1 MIKYLKIRYKFFLM
15 ALLGVAAIVF
25 MSLLGQ
31 NILEDGL
38 TRVQNVFNDSKKVQK
53 IQKDFIIPL
62 FMLREETLSLIVAPE
77 GYYKRSISE
86 SLTPLIKEL
95 DSSFNTLDEEIKNI
109 WKNYKKL
116 VFTTNGYKNYKRFVY
131 LSDGYILEDN
141 KKGAFLHPKSV
152 ERKQFYILISKLKNL
167 QKEQL
172 EKSHRTFQKAKDS
185 FLQKQ
190 TIIISGAIVI
200 IILTLLFG
208 FLIARNIVFSIEIVQ
223 DGLSRFFDL
232 LGRKI
237 DKDEKIGIELKNRDE
252 LGDIAKVI
260 NTNVE
265 LLREKLK
272 KDIKL
277 IEDATHVLHQLE
289 KGDLD
294 IRLSGF
300 ASSDEL
306 NKLKLVMNEML
317 DNLEDRIV
325 LEIKNRT
332 KQEQLLIQQSKLAS
346 MGNMIGNIAHQWR
359 QPLSVLNAI
368 VMKIQVKKEHDD
380 LSDEELQELVE
391 ECDVILAH
399 MSNTISDFQ
408 NFFKPSKEK
417 TRFDL
422 EDECKNAS
430 SIIESSLKHNNINFE
445 IIIEKDCKVVGY
457 PREFAQAILNILS
470 NAKDVL
476 LDRKVENPY
485 IKLTLKKGNKYAL
498 IKIEDN
504 AGGIDESIKERIF
517 EPYFTTKH
525 AKQGTG
531 IGLYMSKMIIEE
543 NMHGFIEVIN
553 TKEGALFVIKL
564 AL

>member
-1 MIKYLKIRYKFFLM
+1 M
-15 ALLGVAAIVF
+15 ALLGVTAIVF
-25 MSLLGQ
+25 MSLMGQ

-38 TRVQNVFNDSKKVQK
+38 MRVENVFKDSKKVQK

-62 FMLREETLSLIVAPE
+62 FMLREETLSLVVAPD

-95 DSSFNTLDEEIKNI
+95 DSSFNSLDEEIRDI

-131 LSDGYILEDN
+131 LSDGYILEDY
-141 KKGAFLHPKSV
+141 KKGALLHTKGV
-152 ERKQFYILISKLKNL
+152 ERKQFYILIAKLKDI
-167 QKEQL
+167 QKKQL
-172 EKSHRTFQKAKDS
+172 EKSHSTFKKAKDS

-190 TIIISGAIVI
+190 NIIIFGAMIVVV
-200 IILTLLFG
+200 LTLLFG

-223 DGLSRFFDL
+223 DGLGRFFDL
-232 LGRKI
+232 LGRQI
-237 DKDEKIGIELKNRDE
+237 DKDEEISIKLKNRDE
-252 LGDIAKVI
+252 FGDIAKII

-265 LLREKLK
+265 ILRVKLK

-277 IEDATHVLHQLE
+277 IEDATHVLHQLK
-289 KGDLD
+289 KGDLE
-294 IRLSGF
+294 IRLSGY

-306 NKLKLVMNEML
+306 NKLKHVMNEML

-359 QPLSVLNAI
+359 QPLSVLNAVLI
-368 VMKIQVKKEHDD
+368 KIQVKKEHND
-380 LSDEELQELVE
+380 LSDDELYSLIE
-391 ECDVILAH
+391 ECDIILAH

-417 TRFDL
+417 TKFDL
-422 EDECKNAS
+422 ELECKNAS
-430 SIIESSLKHNNINFE
+430 FIIKSSLKYNNIKFD
-445 IIIEKDCKVVGY
+445 IVIEKDCKVIGY

-470 NAKDVL
+470 NAKDILIERNV
-476 LDRKVENPY
+476 KNPY
-485 IKLTLKKGNKYAL
+485 IKLTLQKGDKYAL

-504 AGGIDESIKERIF
+504 AGGVDEKIKDRIF

-525 AKQGTG
+525 AKKGTG
-531 IGLYMSKMIIEE
+531 IGLYMSKIIIEE
-543 NMHGFIEVIN
+543 NMHGFIDVSN
-553 TKEGALFVIKL
+553 TEEGALFIIKL